1 MEWFD
6 ADLEL
11 KVTSGNTTVI
21 QDPNIVPYIREGVMG
36 LMIMSSFLDTTFGCF
51 IDGVEL
57 GNTSLIIYPKYLV
70 LEESQG
76 WLWRKYL
83 KLLFT
88 DWFIAGNVILIISC
102 HLHLSFCMPG
112 LHPP

>member
-11 KVTSGNTTVI
+11 KITSGNKTE
-21 QDPNIVPYIREGVMG
+21 DPNIVPYINEGVMG
-36 LMIMSSFLDTTFGCF
+36 LMITSSFLDTAYSCF

-57 GNTSLIIYPKYLV
+57 GNTMHIIYPKYLV

-76 WLWRKYL
+76 GSWTHCIFHVLFRNVNVCNVQHSYL
-83 KLLFT
+83 RILFCT
-88 DWFIAGNVILIISC
+88 IVN
-102 HLHLSFCMPG
+102 
-112 LHPP
+112 